1 MVASPPA
8 PETRDRILDAAET
21 LFVEHGIEATSMRMI
36 ARLAQANLAA
46 ANYHFG
52 SKEALIQE
60 VFRRRLVE
68 LNRRRL
74 QVLDALEAEAGG
86 EALKP
91 SCIVDAFF
99 GTALDVAADTAS
111 GGDRFMRLLGRTCVE
126 PHVFVRSF
134 LAEEHVEVVDRFID
148 AFRRALP
155 EVPREEILWRFHFML
170 GATSYSIAGT
180 DSLRL
185 FAGSFDDAD
194 PLRLRARLMA
204 FILGGMRAP
213 LPEFAGEA
221 GAGSRR

>member
-1 MVASPPA
+1 MATSASTA
-8 PETRDRILDAAET
+8 ETPDRILDAAEA

-36 ARLAQANLAA
+36 ARAARANLAA

-52 SKEALIQE
+52 SKEALVQA
-60 VFRRRLVE
+60 VFRRRLAE

-74 QVLDALEAEAGG
+74 QVLDELEANAPDGV
-86 EALKP
+86 AKP
-91 SCIVDAFF
+91 GDIVDAFF
-99 GTALDVAADTAS
+99 GTALEMAADTAS
-111 GGDRFMRLLGRTCVE
+111 GGDRFMRLLGRTSVE
-126 PHVFVRSF
+126 PAAFVRSF
-134 LAEEHVEVVDRFID
+134 LAEEHVDVVERFIE

-194 PLRLRARLMA
+194 PVRLRARLMS

-213 LPEFAGEA
+213 LPDFAADAVG
-221 GAGSRR
+221 GNRS

>member
-1 MVASPPA
+1 MTASAPA
-8 PETRDRILDAAET
+8 PETRDRILDAAEA
-21 LFVEHGIEATSMRMI
+21 LFGEHGIEATSMRMI
-36 ARLAQANLAA
+36 ARTAQANLAA

-52 SKEALIQE
+52 SKEALIRE

-74 QVLDALEAEAGG
+74 QALDALEAEAAGG
-86 EALKP
+86 VLKP

-111 GGDRFMRLLGRTCVE
+111 GGDRFMRLLGRTSVE

-134 LAEEHVEVVDRFID
+134 LAEEHVEGVDRFIS

-155 EVPREEILWRFHFML
+155 DVPREEILWRFHFML

-194 PLRLRARLMA
+194 PVRLRARLMA
-204 FILGGMRAP
+204 FMLGGMRAP
-213 LPEFAGEA
+213 LPEFAGDCGER
-221 GAGSRR
+221 SLQ